1 MSKFQENLKIDCNLA
16 PSLPS
21 RNEKIEIVPK
31 IEYNHLLNFPWKF
44 YITQFRKLALG
55 YFVKDCLRKQNWLL
69 YLVQTPWDLNFLQ
82 ILVFQKPFTLLK
94 LIFKATEMWQIA
106 TFDNFQ
112 E

>member
-44 YITQFRKLALG
+44 YITQFRKLVLE
-55 YFVKDCLRKQNWLL
+55 YFVKIAWENKIDFFTWFRLL
-69 YLVQTPWDLNFLQ
+69 G
-82 ILVFQKPFTLLK
+82 I
-94 LIFKATEMWQIA
+94 
-106 TFDNFQ
+106 
-112 E
+112 